1 MSYIPGQF
9 WRICD
14 KCGMRYRQSDTKR
27 EWNGLWVCED
37 CFETRQPQDFV
48 RGKADRQ
55 SVPNPRPDPGPYY
68 LTDNEVT
75 AGDL

>member
-1 MSYIPGQF
+1 MPYIPGQF

-14 KCGMRYRQSDTKR
+14 RCGMRYRKGDTLR
-27 EWNGLWVCED
+27 TWDNLWVCEE

-48 RGKADRQ
+48 KGKADRQ
-55 SVPNPRPDPGPYY
+55 AVRDPRPDVDPYF
-68 LTDNEVT
+68 LADNEVT